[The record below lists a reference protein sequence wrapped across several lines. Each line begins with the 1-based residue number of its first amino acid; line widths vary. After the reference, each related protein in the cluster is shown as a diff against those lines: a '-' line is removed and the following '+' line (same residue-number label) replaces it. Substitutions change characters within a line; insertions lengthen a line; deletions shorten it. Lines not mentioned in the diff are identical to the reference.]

1 MRRFKVSDQAN
12 PSPDV
17 ETLVKAYLTIRTERD
32 KLSREYEAKDRELQ
46 SDMEQIQAVLL
57 DKCNEI
63 GADSIRTESGTIVK
77 TMRENFVC
85 GDWDNFR
92 KFVLENNAIELLQQR
107 IHQSN
112 FKEFMGNHE
121 DDGMPPG
128 ISTMREFAIS
138 VRKPRKS

>member
-12 PSPDV
+12 PSPGV
-17 ETLVKAYLTIRTERD
+17 ETLVKAYLAIRTERD

-46 SDMEQIQAVLL
+46 NDMEQIQAVLL

-92 KFVLENNAIELLQQR
+92 RFVLENNAIELLQQR

-112 FKEFMGNHE
+112 FKEFMSNHE
-121 DDGMPPG
+121 EDGMPPG

>member
-1 MRRFKVSDQAN
+1 MSEQAN

-17 ETLVKAYLTIRTERD
+17 ETLVRAYLTIRAERD
-32 KLSREYEAKDRELQ
+32 KISREYEAKDRELQ
-46 SDMEQIQAVLL
+46 NDMEQIQNVLL

-128 ISTMREFAIS
+128 ISTMREFNIS

>member
-1 MRRFKVSDQAN
+1 MSDQAN

-32 KLSREYEAKDRELQ
+32 KLSREYDVKDRELQ
-46 SDMEQIQAVLL
+46 NDMEQIQAVLL

-92 KFVLENNAIELLQQR
+92 RFVIENNAIELLQQR

-112 FKEFMGNHE
+112 FKEFMSNHE
-121 DDGMPPG
+121 EDGMPPG

>member
-1 MRRFKVSDQAN
+1 MRRFKVSEKAN

-17 ETLVKAYLTIRTERD
+17 ETLVRAYLAIRTERD

-46 SDMEQIQAVLL
+46 NDMEQIQGVLL

>member
-1 MRRFKVSDQAN
+1 MSEKAN

-17 ETLVKAYLTIRTERD
+17 ETLVRAYLAIRTERD

-46 SDMEQIQAVLL
+46 NDMEQIQGVLL